1 MKIVEEEWLPSRP
14 LFINAITAVNLNG
27 KVCDDNRIPKGHEI
41 QIKLFLRETCSTV
54 RSSIIL
60 RALLNCLKYY
70 YEQVKTQRE
79 HWIIR
84 RNCDRNVTL
93 TPKSAKQ
100 IDSRLK
106 TSFIIRG

>member
-41 QIKLFLRETCSTV
+41 QIKLFLRETFITA
-54 RSSIIL
+54 RSSVIL

-93 TPKSAKQ
+93 TPKSAKH
-100 IDSRLK
+100 ITILD
-106 TSFIIRG
+106 